1 MDMLLSLS
9 LQSNVPLL
17 YGERLTGERRDTVE
31 CRFSMTR
38 ERWSRGVLQVGVRC
52 VKLEG
57 SMSLDARNKTIKE
70 FNENP
75 DVPCFLMSLKAG
87 GVALNLTV
95 ASHVMLMDPWWNP
108 AVEQQAQVGP
118 WHGVPAHAS

>member
-1 MDMLLSLS
+1 ML
-9 LQSNVPLL
+9 
-17 YGERLTGERRDTVE
+17 
-31 CRFSMTR
+31 
-38 ERWSRGVLQVGVRC
+38 WLQVGVRC

-57 SMSLDARNKTIKE
+57 SMSMDARQKTIKE

-75 DVPCFLMSLKAG
+75 AVPCFLMSLKAG

-108 AVEQQAQVGP
+108 AVEQQAQVRRRCIATALNASLLSLP
-118 WHGVPAHAS
+118 LEMRPHLAAHAQF